1 MLDFLVNNMWAM
13 WLFIAAAFLVL
24 EAATSALVSIWFV
37 AGAVLVSILSI
48 WVRNI
53 PAQIVIFIVA
63 SALFMFLC
71 RRFFNRS
78 RAEKLDDTNAKLI
91 GKTGVVKTDIMGTEG
106 KVLIG
111 DVYWRAVS
119 DTDIAEGESVTVT
132 KVDGNLLTVEKKI

>member
-37 AGAVLVSILSI
+37 AGAVLVSILSL
-48 WVRNI
+48 WVKNI
-53 PAQIVIFIVA
+53 PAQIIIFIVA

-71 RRFFNRS
+71 RRFFNKS
-78 RAEKLDDTNAKLI
+78 RAEKLDDTSAKLI
-91 GKTGVVKTDIMGTEG
+91 GKTATVQTNITANEG

-111 DVYWRAVS
+111 DVYWRAVA
-119 DTDIAEGESVTVT
+119 DTEILEGESVIIT